1 MLCSVAT
8 STAAASN
15 SKSTSNWLQRLHSSH
30 GLSVPVHHHLDHFL
44 SSDPNPDPTTLPDP
58 SLNLPLT
65 VLCSEAPDLP
75 SLVTALD
82 EKQKIFDIVGG
93 GLAELFVM
101 EGLAGIKAKKSAWK
115 QPNPRACIPSV
126 SDSIDGCR
134 EPPTTSPP
142 SSADNSVAE
151 AKKS

>member
-1 MLCSVAT
+1 MVCSVAT
-8 STAAASN
+8 STATASN

-44 SSDPNPDPTTLPDP
+44 SSDPSTDPTTLPNP

-82 EKQKIFDIVGG
+82 EKQKIFDIVSG
-93 GLAELFVM
+93 GLTELFVM
-101 EGLAGIKAKKSAWK
+101 EGSAGIKAKKSAWK
-115 QPNPRACIPSV
+115 
-126 SDSIDGCR
+126 
-134 EPPTTSPP
+134 
-142 SSADNSVAE
+142 
-151 AKKS
+151 